1 VIDFEGKRGASEPAR
16 PYVAGPMLEGGEVS
30 GGEVSIRALL
40 TALWRR
46 RWVIVLCQI
55 VVLGLTVAWLTQAPS
70 TYVATSMVVLNARQP
85 EVLRVDPAA
94 PGLVVTQSGVETEM
108 EVLQS
113 PALAERV
120 INQLKLLND
129 PEFNTSIAPPPSM
142 VSVVLEHL
150 DPRTW
155 LRKVLRYLRPAKAE
169 GSSEGEAAGPQNR
182 EVTAAIS
189 QFLSRLVVDNP
200 GQSYGISVSFES
212 EDATKAADIANAIV
226 DQYLVSQLE
235 AKYEA
240 MRRANLWLS
249 DRLGDLKGQVERSD
263 QAVQGYREK
272 ANLVQA
278 RGQTISAQQLSEL
291 NTQLVVARTDLAATE
306 SRLRGMRELIRS
318 GKVGSAP
325 EVLQSG
331 YIQNLKQQE
340 ADLGR
345 TLADLKTRY
354 GERHPQIINAK
365 AQLRDVQGKIERE
378 VQQVV
383 GSLEAE
389 VSVLRTRVATMDQNL
404 QAAKRS
410 AEEVE
415 REEVSL
421 AELQREADANRAI
434 YQDFLARF
442 KETSNQVDIQQADAR
457 IVSRAREP
465 VWPSYPR
472 VSLILG
478 AAILG
483 GLALGFV
490 AVILI
495 EQLDTRLRTAEQIE
509 GAIGEGVIG
518 SVPEVPRFLKGPLP
532 HELLTQQPDSAYSE
546 SLHAILASLQVYN
559 QSSSSSVFLV
569 TSALPEDGKTTLV
582 LSLGIVAA
590 LAGRRVV
597 VVDADLRRHQLSTLA
612 GMHPEAGLSEYLKST
627 ASLAEVIYEHPSGLA
642 VVPIRRPRISG
653 PEWSY
658 MEKKLLSSERM
669 RNLLDVLARQ
679 FELVIIDSP
688 PVNVLA
694 DASMLAG
701 AAKATLF
708 VVRWGR
714 STRESLQAAIQQL
727 RRAGATIGGV
737 ILGRVDLRRHRGY
750 GYRDQAYYYGLA
762 HKYYR
767 SRQ

>member
-1 VIDFEGKRGASEPAR
+1 MASD
-16 PYVAGPMLEGGEVS
+16 
-30 GGEVSIRALL
+30 EVSIKSLL
-40 TALWRR
+40 MAVWRR
-46 RWVIVLCQI
+46 RWLMVLAQ
-55 VVLGLTVAWLTQAPS
+55 VVVVGLTVVWLTQVAP
-70 TYVATSMVVLNARQP
+70 TYMATGMVVLNARQP
-85 EVLRVDPAA
+85 EILRVDPAA
-94 PGLVVTQSGVETEM
+94 PALVMSPSAVETET

-113 PALAERV
+113 GALAERV
-120 INQLKLLND
+120 IRKLNLLND
-129 PEFNTSIAPPPSM
+129 PEFNETIAPPPSII
-142 VSVVLEHL
+142 SVALTYL

-155 LRKVLRYLRPAKAE
+155 LRKAIRMLRPE
-169 GSSEGEAAGPQNR
+169 RPVSQSDGGPSPQDQ
-182 EVTAAIS
+182 ETTATID
-189 QFLSRLVVDNP
+189 QFLSRLRVNNS
-200 GQSYGISVSFES
+200 GQSYGITISFLS
-212 EDATKAADIANAIV
+212 EDPTKAANIANAII
-226 DQYLVSQLE
+226 DQYLVTQLE
-235 AKYEA
+235 AKYDA

-249 DRLGDLKGQVERSD
+249 DRLQDLKGEVEKSE
-263 QAVQGYREK
+263 QAVQAYREK

-291 NTQLVVARTDLAATE
+291 NTQLVVARTELAEAE
-306 SRLRGMRELIRS
+306 SRLRGMRDLIRT
-318 GKVGSAP
+318 GKIGSAP
-325 EVLQSG
+325 EVLQST
-331 YIQNLKQQE
+331 YIESLKGQE
-340 ADLGR
+340 AELGR

-354 GERHPQIINAK
+354 GDRHPQIINAK
-365 AQLRDVQGKIERE
+365 AQLRDIQGKIERE

-383 GSLEAE
+383 GSLETQVA
-389 VSVLRTRVATMDQNL
+389 VMRTRVATMDQNL

-410 AEEVE
+410 AEQVE

-421 AELQREADANRAI
+421 GELQREADANRTI
-434 YQDFLARF
+434 YQDFLSRF
-442 KETSNQVDIQQADAR
+442 KETSNQVEIQQADAR

-465 VWPSYPR
+465 VTPAYPR
-472 VSLILG
+472 VSLSLTI
-478 AAILG
+478 AILG
-483 GLALGFV
+483 GVVLGLLAIV
-490 AVILI
+490 LI
-495 EQLDTRLRTAEQIE
+495 EQFDTRLRTAEQIE
-509 GAIGEGVIG
+509 AAVGEGVIG

-546 SLHAILASLQVYN
+546 SLHSILASLQVYS
-559 QSSSSSVFLV
+559 QSGSSSVFLV

-597 VVDADLRRHQLSTLA
+597 VVDADLRRHQLSSLA
-612 GMHPEAGLSEYLKST
+612 GMHPEAGLTEYLKST
-627 ASLAEVIYEHPSGLA
+627 ATLPEVIYEHPSGLA
-642 VVPIRRPRISG
+642 VIPIRKPRISG

-658 MEKKLLSSERM
+658 MEKKLLSSDRM

-727 RRAGATIGGV
+727 RRAGATIGGI

-762 HKYYR
+762 NKYYR